1 MTNKIHVKGIQDS
14 LLISL
19 PDGEW
24 DDLMSSMLS
33 QIDQQM
39 DFYKGA
45 RVAIDVGSQILKAR
59 ELGTLRDK
67 ISDRGLNLWAII
79 SQSPT
84 TETTAQTLGLAT
96 RISKPE
102 PQKTSPRVRE
112 DSHEEDALFIR
123 RTLRSGNSIQSE
135 SHVTLLGDLNPGA
148 EIISYGNIIVWGKLR
163 GTVHAGANG
172 NQSAVI
178 CALDISPTQ
187 LRIADL
193 ISVSKGNQSK
203 PVPEIAYIENDSI
216 VIKPWT

>member
-24 DDLMSSMLS
+24 DDLMSSMLT

-102 PQKTSPRVRE
+102 PPKTSPRVRE
-112 DSHEEDALFIR
+112 GSHEEDALFIR

-148 EIISYGNIIVWGKLR
+148 EIVSYGNIIVWGKLR

-178 CALDISPTQ
+178 CALDISATQ

-193 ISVSKGNQSK
+193 ISVSTGNQAK
-203 PVPEIAYIENDSI
+203 PVPEIAYIEDDSI